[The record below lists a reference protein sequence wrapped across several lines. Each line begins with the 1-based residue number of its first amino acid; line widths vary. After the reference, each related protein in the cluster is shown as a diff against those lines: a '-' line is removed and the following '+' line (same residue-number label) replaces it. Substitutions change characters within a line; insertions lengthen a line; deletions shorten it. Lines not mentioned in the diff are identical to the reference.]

1 MHKSPSAY
9 WLKMSES
16 VRAKL
21 NTVKPLARS
30 ANGRISTV
38 YDTMS
43 GVNAICS
50 ESERAFDMPCYR
62 HVRHLGMKS
71 ALISQIKHHE
81 KRHSQN
87 A

>member
-1 MHKSPSAY
+1 
-9 WLKMSES
+9 MSES

-30 ANGRISTV
+30 ANGKISTV

-43 GVNAICS
+43 GVNAIYS
-50 ESERAFDMPCYR
+50 ESECAFDVLCHR
-62 HVRHLGMKS
+62 HNVHHLGGKS
-71 ALISQIKHHE
+71 ALNSQIKHHE
-81 KRHSQN
+81 KKHSQN